1 MSNFSPP
8 PTYAEV
14 VLFDKEGKHPRF
26 NPIWLK
32 WFVDLTANLTAAG
45 TPSSGIVTVEDVI
58 LTTQMFA
65 PPPIS
70 AFSQASL
77 IDESQSILASQ
88 IFGS

>member
-32 WFVDLTANLTAAG
+32 WFVDLTANLTPAG
-45 TPSSGIVTVEDVI
+45 TPGSSFDIEANVLAVQTY
-58 LTTQMFA
+58 A

-70 AFSQASL
+70 AFSQAGL
-77 IDESQSILASQ
+77 VDESQGILASQ